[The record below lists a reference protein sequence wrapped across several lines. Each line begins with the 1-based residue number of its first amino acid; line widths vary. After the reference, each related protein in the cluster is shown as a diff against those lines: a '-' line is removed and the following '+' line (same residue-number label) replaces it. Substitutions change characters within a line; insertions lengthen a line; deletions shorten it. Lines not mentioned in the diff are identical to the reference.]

1 MEALI
6 QVLES
11 TMAVRDP
18 YTVGHQR
25 RVSQIACTIG
35 REMGLS
41 EDRLRDLRI
50 AGTLHDLGK
59 FAIPSDLLCQTGATH
74 PHGVRPD

>member
-11 TMAVRDP
+11 MMEVRDP
-18 YTVGHQR
+18 YTAGHQR

-35 REMGLS
+35 WEMGLS
-41 EDRLRDLRI
+41 EDRLRDLRM
-50 AGTLHDLGK
+50 AGRLHDLGK
-59 FAIPSDLLCQTGATH
+59 FAIPANLLSKPKTTCGTEG
-74 PHGVRPD
+74 P